1 MSSVFTWLDQSEQQR
16 RKVLDLLVM
25 FKERET
31 VDELGLGT
39 IRDGF
44 ADLLFPG
51 TSAPQ
56 TRARYFLFVP
66 WMYLHFE
73 RKKVPSP
80 EIARRARRFELDL
93 IDALLNAGEVDG
105 VIGRLAR
112 RNLQRLPSNIYWSG
126 LRRLGILLGDGSQDR
141 YHASLDSFY
150 QRPRD
155 LRTDDGDALGGRRGN
170 WHPKLPDAPDRFNEK
185 PTLTLRPE
193 EAEYLRDQIQVNAPE
208 SLFAAIVRDRTLPD
222 EDFPWDNPKHL
233 EHSPAIRRD
242 LVHARNFSEVMHGA
256 ALLYNLILAELT
268 KLDERREEY
277 ETSIR
282 EWAAMLQSRASALAE
297 WNLDDLWRCVEAE
310 GARVGLP
317 TKLFVT
323 DWCRVALSDDP
334 STSAMSK
341 RARDLVERRE
351 RALKRRLAR
360 VDNQRSRERWGGA
373 AGTARLNY
381 RWPNAARIAGD
392 IIQATSGKNDA

>member
-1 MSSVFTWLDQSEQQR
+1 MPSTFSWIDNSPHQR
-16 RKVLDLLVM
+16 RKVLDMLAM

-39 IRDGF
+39 IRDAF

-56 TRARYFLFVP
+56 TRARYFFFIP
-66 WMYLHFE
+66 WMYLQFE
-73 RKKVPSP
+73 RKKTPCA

-93 IDALLNAGEVDG
+93 IDALLNAGEMDG

-126 LRRLGILLGDGSQDR
+126 LRRLGIFRGDGSQER
-141 YHASLDSFY
+141 YHASLDDFY

-170 WHPKLPDAPDRFNEK
+170 WHLQLPDAPERFEAS
-185 PTLTLRPE
+185 PALTLPRH
-193 EAEYLRDQIQVNAPE
+193 EAEYLRDQIQVSAPE
-208 SLFAAIVRDRTLPD
+208 SLFAAMVRDRNAPD
-222 EDFPWDNPKHL
+222 EEFPWENPKHL
-233 EHSPAIRRD
+233 AHSPAIQRQ
-242 LVHARNFSEVMHGA
+242 LQHARNFSEVMHGA

-268 KLDERREEY
+268 KQSERQAEY
-277 ETSIR
+277 QQAMS
-282 EWAAMLQSRASALAE
+282 EWAATLQSRASALAGWE
-297 WNLDDLWRCVEAE
+297 LDDLWRCVESE

-323 DWCRVALSDDP
+323 DWCRMALSGDP
-334 STSAMSK
+334 RTAATSK
-341 RARDLVERRE
+341 GARDLVERRE
-351 RALKRRLAR
+351 RTLKRRLAR
-360 VDNQRSRERWGGA
+360 VDNQRARERWGGA

-381 RWPNAARIAGD
+381 RWPNAARIAAD
-392 IIQATSGKNDA
+392 IIQATSGRTDA